1 MMALMNRKL
10 DSEAETVFLMP
21 SEEYSYLT
29 SSAIKEVASYGGVVK
44 DLVPPIVARRLQ
56 EHFKKKQK

>member
-44 DLVPPIVARRLQ
+44 DLVPPIVARRLRD
-56 EHFKKKQK
+56 HFQKKQK